1 VRRRAASRC
10 EYCLLRQEYCDLTHH
25 VEHIV
30 ARQHGGSDDAS
41 NLALACHRCNLRKG
55 PNLTA
60 IDPVTREV
68 VPLFHP
74 RSNDWA
80 EHFIVES
87 ERIIGI
93 TAVGRATVQ
102 LLAQVRHGSV
112 ELRDFRPR
120 KADKTRICSPGFPKA
135 DVVQTYPLEAP
146 GG

>member
-1 VRRRAASRC
+1 MDAATREFVRQRAAGRC
-10 EYCLLRQEYCDLTHH
+10 EYCLLRQEHCDLTHH

-60 IDPVTREV
+60 IDPLTREV

-74 RSNDWA
+74 RSSDWA
-80 EHFIVES
+80 EHFIMES
-87 ERIIGI
+87 ERITGI

-102 LLAQVRHGSV
+102 LLAMNDARRL
-112 ELRDFRPR
+112 ELR
-120 KADKTRICSPGFPKA
+120 TQILNSGE
-135 DVVQTYPLEAP
+135 Q
-146 GG
+146 G

>member
-1 VRRRAASRC
+1 MDAATRDFVRRRAAGRC
-10 EYCLLRQEYCDLTHH
+10 EYCLLRQEHCDLTHH

-30 ARQHGGSDDAS
+30 AKQHGGSDDAS

-102 LLAQVRHGSV
+102 LLAMNDARRL
-112 ELRDFRPR
+112 ELR
-120 KADKTRICSPGFPKA
+120 TQILSSGE
-135 DVVQTYPLEAP
+135 QL
-146 GG
+146 

>member
-1 VRRRAASRC
+1 MDAATRDFVRRRAASRC

-102 LLAQVRHGSV
+102 LLAMNDARRL
-112 ELRDFRPR
+112 ELR
-120 KADKTRICSPGFPKA
+120 TQILSSGE
-135 DVVQTYPLEAP
+135 QL
-146 GG
+146 